1 MARTLQFKRLAN
13 TQLSQTI
20 GANGE
25 IIIDYTN
32 GLLTIHDGVTPGG
45 NEVSTA
51 QFTRGLVSANSGY
64 LVANNFFIRV
74 SATTGILQLRTG
86 LNYQNSSSYIGRSQL
101 DALTANDFN
110 MTIHTNSFTNHTGIR
125 LEERGSLITYAND
138 VYIST
143 NVRSTGLNSNSNWR
157 FSNTGNLIFPNGT
170 SQNTAFR
177 EETVQNFQSNNYVLQ
192 ALDINKYV
200 YYKSESNNIIYI
212 PSDNVNDLFFN
223 QIANGATITI
233 VNKTPTS
240 ANVTLSPNTG
250 VSLFLAGNTA
260 NNTRNVVTYGV
271 ATLFK
276 AEANTWFISGTG
288 VV

>member
-1 MARTLQFKRLAN
+1 MSRTLQFKRLAN
-13 TQLSQTI
+13 THLAQVT

-25 IIIDYTN
+25 IIVDYTN
-32 GLLTIHDGVTPGG
+32 ATLTIHDGVTPGG
-45 NEVSTA
+45 SKLSTEA
-51 QFTRGLVSANSGY
+51 YANNSVRANSSFI
-64 LVANNFFIRV
+64 VANNFFIRV
-74 SATTGILQLRTG
+74 SANNGLLQLRTG
-86 LNYQNSSSYIGRSQL
+86 LIYQNSSSYIGRSQL
-101 DALTANDFN
+101 TLTANDFN

-177 EETVQNFQSNNYVLQ
+177 EETVQNFQANNYVLQ

-200 YYKSESNNIIYI
+200 YYKSTSNNIIYI